1 MTPLFSRAERVAS
14 CFEESQV
21 GLATALNTE
30 AVETSKSVTDRQEK
44 GTSGGEISDAE
55 LIQRWKR
62 GDERAAAEIVARH
75 STALARFA
83 VSVGADQEIEELVQ
97 DTFVRAFASIDSFRG
112 ESSLRTWLFTIQR
125 RLLLD
130 RRRAERRNRR
140 HVAIEETDA
149 VTEFG
154 ALDVVVADET
164 EVRVRAAVDKLSPMQ
179 KEVFTLR
186 VTAGLSYKEIA
197 EVVGSTEGAARV
209 HYHNALRTVKEFLS
223 D

>member
-1 MTPLFSRAERVAS
+1 L
-14 CFEESQV
+14 
-21 GLATALNTE
+21 
-30 AVETSKSVTDRQEK
+30 
-44 GTSGGEISDAE
+44 E
-55 LIQRWKR
+55 LIQRWKS
-62 GDERAAAEIVARH
+62 GDERAAAELVARH

-83 VSVGADQEIEELVQ
+83 VSAGADDEIEELVQ

-140 HVAIEETDA
+140 HVAIEESDA
-149 VTEFG
+149 VTEYG
-154 ALDVVVADET
+154 ALDTVVADEA
-164 EVRVRAAVDKLSPMQ
+164 EVRVRAAVDRLSPMQ

-209 HYHNALRTVKEFLS
+209 HYHNALRTVKEYLS